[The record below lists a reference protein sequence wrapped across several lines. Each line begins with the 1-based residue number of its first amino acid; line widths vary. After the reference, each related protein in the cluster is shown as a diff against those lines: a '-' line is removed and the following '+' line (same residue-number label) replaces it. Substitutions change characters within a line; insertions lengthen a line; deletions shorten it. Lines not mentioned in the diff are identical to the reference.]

1 MRGTLKRL
9 FSMGAP
15 RRSLSVAILVIM
27 DAAALLAGLA
37 AAAYLTGRSPA
48 GVLYFSPVLIAGW
61 ISVFAA
67 YDLYNR
73 ARVRRNPGA
82 LLGAGLVWA
91 GILVAGAA
99 VYPESGLTAG
109 MALLAVLFALV
120 LGGSLRLLYEQAV
133 EILYRRG
140 LGLIP
145 TVVVGDDAGRV
156 RIRRMMQQASGAYA
170 CVAEV
175 DLGAGKV
182 DLPALRATLD
192 HTGAR
197 SVILV
202 GGERLPDEELLD
214 LLRSVRLRGVRMR
227 VVPGALT
234 LMRGRPTVSQSLG
247 LPLVEVRYPR
257 LDNTQRL
264 MKRALDVA
272 VSGAGLFIFS
282 PIFLILA
289 AVVGAT
295 SPGPVLFRQK
305 RAGADGEVFVCLM
318 FRSMYEDA
326 ELRQQEME
334 SLNEA
339 GEGAFKIR
347 DDPRVTPVGRF
358 LRRWSLD
365 ELPQLVNVLK
375 GDMSLVGPR
384 PLPMR
389 DFERMGEPHKRRLAA
404 APGMTGLWQI
414 SGRSKLPF
422 EEMVRLD
429 LFYIENW
436 SLSFDIKIIL
446 RTLGAVLR
454 REGAY

>member
-1 MRGTLKRL
+1 M
-9 FSMGAP
+9 MGAP
-15 RRSLSVAILVIM
+15 RRFLSIAVLVLADAVAM
-27 DAAALLAGLA
+27 LAGLA
-37 AAAYLTGRSPA
+37 AASYATEGSIGRP
-48 GVLYFSPVLIAGW
+48 FSLAPVLLAVW
-61 ISVFAA
+61 ISIFAA

-82 LLGAGLVWA
+82 LVGAGLVWA
-91 GILVAGAA
+91 GLLVVGERL
-99 VYPESGLTAG
+99 YPQSGLTAG
-109 MALLAVLFALV
+109 MVLLAAFLSLAVAGALRV
-120 LGGSLRLLYEQAV
+120 LYEQAI
-133 EILYRRG
+133 ELLYRRG
-140 LGLIP
+140 LGKIP
-145 TVVVGDDAGRV
+145 TIIIGDEAERTRV
-156 RIRRMMQQASGAYA
+156 RRLMEQTSGAYA

-175 DLGAGKV
+175 DLGAGEV

-192 HTGAR
+192 STGAR
-197 SVILV
+197 SVVLV

-234 LMRGRPTVSQSLG
+234 LMRSQPTVSQSLG

-264 MKRALDVA
+264 MKRALDVT
-272 VSGAGLFIFS
+272 VSGAGLVILS
-282 PIFLILA
+282 PLFLTLGLF
-289 AVVGAT
+289 VRT
-295 SPGPVLFRQK
+295 SSSGPILFRQK
-305 RAGADGEVFVCLM
+305 RAGVDEEVFVCLM
-318 FRSMYEDA
+318 FRSMYEHA
-326 ELRQQEME
+326 ELRQPELE
-334 SLNEA
+334 ELNEGGGA
-339 GEGAFKIR
+339 AFKIR
-347 DDPRVTPVGRF
+347 DDPRVTPFGRF

-384 PLPMR
+384 PLPLR
-389 DFERMGEPHKRRLAA
+389 DFERMGELHKRRLAA
-404 APGMTGLWQI
+404 VPGMTGLWQI
-414 SGRSKLPF
+414 SGRSNLPF

-436 SLSFDIKIIL
+436 SLSFDVKIIL